1 MKKILLVLTGILL
14 ISGNVFA
21 ARTTPY
27 AVDIP
32 ESRAEIEVLTQSNS
46 DMTTQNGELQAQIDT
61 LQSEV
66 VDMEALVREISITM
80 TKVKKQAGELY
91 SLFQSVN
98 DAEMKSKLNAQIT
111 ENRKQRYAL
120 ERKTDE
126 LLNQIDSHNKQME
139 LNARYISTNNLEMK
153 RNTSRIDI
161 LEASIKFTEDEG
173 LSLDSTVAQ
182 SQELQSEVD
191 NLLSQ
196 NPASSSIQ

>member
-21 ARTTPY
+21 ARSTPY

-46 DMTTQNGELQAQIDT
+46 DMTTYNGELQAQIDQ
-61 LQSEV
+61 LQSEI
-66 VDMEALVREISITM
+66 VDMEALIREISITM
-80 TKVKKQAGELY
+80 TKVRKQAGELY
-91 SLFQSVN
+91 TLFQSVN
-98 DAEMKSKLNAQIT
+98 DAEMKSKLNAQIA

-126 LLNQIDSHNKQME
+126 LNNQIANYKKEME
-139 LNARYISTNNLEMK
+139 LNSRYINTNKLEIK
-153 RNTSRIDI
+153 RNNSRIDI
-161 LEASIKFTEDEG
+161 LEACIKYTEEEG

-191 NLLSQ
+191 NLLRQ
-196 NPASSSIQ
+196 NPASSIQ